1 MTGERDKL
9 VAENKE
15 YKEHQHE
22 FTYTDHMNKYLLSSL
37 YQQNN
42 AMPSL
47 QNLPMLNKAQAK
59 EEEDEEPNE
68 FE

>member
-1 MTGERDKL
+1 M
-9 VAENKE
+9 AENKE